1 MMGKDVVGFS
11 CQISVID
18 RIESSMGKG
27 ENGGFCFYFCVAF
40 GWCSAWLAW
49 KRVKRLL

>member
-1 MMGKDVVGFS
+1 MGKDVVGFS

-27 ENGGFCFYFCVAF
+27 ENGGCVAF